1 MPGFDAPTAR
11 RRSPCDGGGDATGSA
26 AGPDR
31 CWSWVA
37 IAFLWFV
44 LAVLQLVVDPGGFDI
59 SLLPRLLV
67 LLAFLAPCVA
77 LAALRV
83 GATPA
88 DGGSPFDTAPLTSPA
103 ARWLAAFTV
112 VTWLSLGWAFNPSA
126 GLADAFKVTAM
137 LAAFALTC
145 LLLPALPRWRDHLPI
160 IVSCG
165 VLALVGIGVADISR
179 ARAALP
185 AGTLLPDRRLLEA
198 HLNGGQSSVNLY
210 ANLLVMLLPWCLFG
224 AMTSRGWRRILGGTA
239 AAATLAMVVLA
250 QSRAAWLGLAAGL
263 TAAFAAT
270 LAGRG
275 RLGLSRTQVRGLV
288 AAAAAAVGGVGA
300 FVALAPDEIGIA
312 RRLRSIV
319 VDPPAVP
326 GTPFRDGGRREIWR
340 VTGRMI
346 ADRPL
351 LGVGAGNFGIAV
363 QSYYDE
369 RIDLSRMHHN
379 WSTPH
384 NDFLWIFAEKGV
396 VGFVAF
402 VGFLLASAGS
412 AWRLLGR
419 AGDRRDSWI
428 AVSLLALLAAYA
440 TISGIDFPLERV
452 SQPMVLGVSCGVL
465 AVLAAAARGADAAAP
480 AVPPWSTSAGRWL
493 APAGA
498 VVAAVLAVGVVWT
511 AAAVIQDRRLVA
523 AYQAL
528 RTQQWEAMLERAR
541 EADTPWRTIDSN
553 LTPIAYLEGFALLQ
567 LGRLDEATAS
577 MERSLDDNPNRLSTL
592 SNLGI
597 LHAQAGRFG
606 EAEICLREVVR
617 RYPQHPPG
625 YVNLANCLID
635 AGRPAEAQALLEAIP
650 EEMRTEAIRQA
661 LDIARAAADAEPGP
675 GS

>member
-1 MPGFDAPTAR
+1 MPGFDAPAAR
-11 RRSPCDGGGDATGSA
+11 GWPSRDDVSDTTKPAVSPG
-26 AGPDR
+26 R
-31 CWSWVA
+31 WSWMPL
-37 IAFLWFV
+37 AFLWFV
-44 LAVLQLVVDPGGFDI
+44 LAGLQLVVDPGGFDI
-59 SLLPRLLV
+59 SLLPRLLA
-67 LLAFLAPCVA
+67 LLAFLTACVTLVA
-77 LAALRV
+77 VRA

-88 DGGSPFDTAPLTSPA
+88 GATSPFDTTPLESAA

-112 VTWLSLGWAFNPSA
+112 VTWLSLTWAFNPSA

-145 LLLPALPRWRDHLPI
+145 LLLPALPRWRDHLPAV
-160 IVSCG
+160 VSCG
-165 VLALVGIGVADISR
+165 ALALVGVGAAGIWR

-185 AGTLLPDRRLLEA
+185 AGPLLPERGFMEA
-198 HLNGGQSSVNLY
+198 HLTGGQSNVNLY

-224 AMTSRGWRRILGGTA
+224 AATSRGWRRILAGAA

-250 QSRAAWLGLAAGL
+250 QSRAAWLGLAAGSA
-263 TAAFAAT
+263 TAFAAT
-270 LAGRG
+270 LAGRS
-275 RLGLSRTQVRGLV
+275 RLGLSRGRVRGLV
-288 AAAAAAVGGVGA
+288 AAAAAAVGCLGT
-300 FVALAPDEIGIA
+300 FVALAPDDIGIA
-312 RRLRSIV
+312 RRLRSIL

-340 VTGRMI
+340 VTSRMI

-351 LGVGAGNFGIAV
+351 VGVGAGNFGIAV

-396 VGFVAF
+396 FGFVAF

-419 AGDRRDSWI
+419 AGDRRDAWI
-428 AVSLLALLAAYA
+428 AISMLALLAAYA

-452 SQPMVLGVSCGVL
+452 SQPMVLAVSCGVL
-465 AVLAAAARGADAAAP
+465 AVLAAAARGGAAAQR
-480 AVPPWSTSAGRWL
+480 STSADRWL
-493 APAGA
+493 APAGF
-498 VVAAVLAVGVVWT
+498 VVAAVLAGGVVWT
-511 AAAVIQDRRLVA
+511 AAAVIQDRRIVA
-523 AYQAL
+523 AYRAL
-528 RTQQWEAMLERAR
+528 RAQQWEAMLERSR

-553 LTPIAYLEGFALLQ
+553 LTPIAYLEGFALMQ
-567 LGRLDEATAS
+567 LGRHDEATAS
-577 MERSLDDNPNRLSTL
+577 IERSLDHNPNRLSTL

-597 LHAQAGRFG
+597 LHVQAGRFG
-606 EAEICLREVVR
+606 DAEICLREVVR

-650 EEMRTEAIRQA
+650 EEMRTEAIRRA
-661 LDIARAAADAEPGP
+661 LGIARAAADAEPEP
-675 GS
+675 GL